1 MVLHLQLCYSVEFLL
16 LSDIRCKS
24 LLPVPLSFVE
34 VSEDAIVLDC
44 SLVFPVEEL
53 LGLSSVVDAKVSWRE
68 YKVNPTALIPNTEVA
83 R

>member
-24 LLPVPLSFVE
+24 PLPDSLSFVE

-44 SLVFPVEEL
+44 SLVLPVVEL
-53 LGLSSVVDAKVSWRE
+53 LGLSTVVDAKVSWRE

>member
-1 MVLHLQLCYSVEFLL
+1 

-24 LLPVPLSFVE
+24 LLADSLSLE
-34 VSEDAIVLDC
+34 VLSTEGAIVLDC
-44 SLVFPVEEL
+44 SPVFPVEEL
-53 LGLSSVVDAKVSWRE
+53 LELSSMMDANVSCRE